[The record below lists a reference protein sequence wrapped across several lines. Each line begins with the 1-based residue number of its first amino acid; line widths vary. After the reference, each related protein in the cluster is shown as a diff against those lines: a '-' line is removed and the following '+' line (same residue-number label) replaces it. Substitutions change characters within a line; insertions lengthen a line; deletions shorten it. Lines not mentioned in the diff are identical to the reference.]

1 MKGKLLIESGGVL
14 HKPALQESET
24 KGKWTASIWK
34 LDQKN
39 LNGRIYSTELA
50 KKICAE
56 NKVTVAYDGH
66 DVNWA
71 TGEEYGISKAVCL
84 NPRIEGEELRVD
96 IKFVDKDYEALLTFL
111 AEEGVAIGV
120 SSVGYG
126 ETDDYGRIKEDTYEL
141 VRYLDFVTMPAG
153 EVYAKMGEK
162 AGGRHPGQSEESMD
176 ESDADEALAERRSKV
191 AQAFADL
198 LIRR

>member
-14 HKPALQESET
+14 HKPVLQESGGD
-24 KGKWTASIWK
+24 GKWTASVWK

-39 LNGRIYSTELA
+39 LNGRIYSTALA
-50 KKICAE
+50 KRICAE
-56 NKVTVAYDGH
+56 NKVTIAYDGH
-66 DVNWA
+66 EVNWT
-71 TGEEYGISKAVCL
+71 TGEEYGISKAICS

-96 IKFVDKDYEALLTFL
+96 IKFVDKDYEELLTML
-111 AEEGVAIGV
+111 ANEGVPIGV

-162 AGGRHPGQSEESMD
+162 AGERHPGRPVESMD
-176 ESDADEALAERRSKV
+176 ESGADEALAERRSKV

-198 LIRR
+198 MIRR

>member
-14 HKPALQESET
+14 HKPALQESEA

-50 KKICAE
+50 KRICAE

-66 DVNWA
+66 DVNW
-71 TGEEYGISKAVCL
+71 TSGEEYGIAKAVCS

-96 IKFVDKDYEALLTFL
+96 IKFVDKEYEELLRTL
-111 AEEGVAIGV
+111 VGEGVAIGV

-162 AGGRHPGQSEESMD
+162 TGGRHPGRPEESLD
-176 ESDADEALAERRSKV
+176 ESGADEALAERRSKV
-191 AQAFADL
+191 AGAFVDL